1 MLTRACEGPKT
12 LARLK
17 KAASLYSGREKEGV
31 HEIATSNLSAVD
43 VEIAINAI
51 SLAHVEK
58 NLPRMDLAS
67 LERGKDGVDL
77 VFWEAKTFD
86 NPELESDKIVDQIR
100 AYRAVVDADQ
110 ADIAE
115 SYAWIAKNLSDMAKW
130 SNGVRGVAPAI
141 NDAATGAR
149 INVSSSNIGLL
160 VYDFTA
166 HQRDRKGGDGKT
178 LHETLTESFT
188 RNGLGTDRFRF
199 KGKAKGLRI

>member
-1 MLTRACEGPKT
+1 
-12 LARLK
+12 
-17 KAASLYSGREKEGV
+17 
-31 HEIATSNLSAVD
+31 
-43 VEIAINAI
+43 
-51 SLAHVEK
+51 
-58 NLPRMDLAS
+58 
-67 LERGKDGVDL
+67 VDL